1 MFDKVFFFAVLF
13 LHNSQFAFTIMHLGC
28 VKMTVKDKIKIPK
41 KDLKN
46 IVMYGKR
53 VLWGLVAFL
62 LCFSSVVGGCCP
74 FAVALIAVSGRKNFL
89 FATIGSALGYIVFCS
104 PENAIRY
111 VSAVVICT
119 LGTFALIFFKV
130 KRDTYISMLIAG
142 LSVFSTGLVMNVK
155 AGACFGQC
163 IFL

>member
-1 MFDKVFFFAVLF
+1 
-13 LHNSQFAFTIMHLGC
+13 
-28 VKMTVKDKIKIPK
+28 MTVKDKIKIPK

-130 KRDTYISMLIAG
+130 KEIHIFQC
-142 LSVFSTGLVMNVK
+142 LSPG
-155 AGACFGQC
+155 
-163 IFL
+163 FLYFQPDWL

>member
-1 MFDKVFFFAVLF
+1 
-13 LHNSQFAFTIMHLGC
+13 
-28 VKMTVKDKIKIPK
+28 MTVKDKIKIPK

-89 FATIGSALGYIVFCS
+89 FACFLNHFVPFCAIILPINHRS
-104 PENAIRY
+104 PR
-111 VSAVVICT
+111 
-119 LGTFALIFFKV
+119 
-130 KRDTYISMLIAG
+130 
-142 LSVFSTGLVMNVK
+142 
-155 AGACFGQC
+155 
-163 IFL
+163 

>member
-89 FATIGSALGYIVFCS
+89 FATIGSALGYIVFC
-104 PENAIRY
+104 
-111 VSAVVICT
+111 
-119 LGTFALIFFKV
+119 
-130 KRDTYISMLIAG
+130 
-142 LSVFSTGLVMNVK
+142 
-155 AGACFGQC
+155 
-163 IFL
+163 